1 MEILPGMRT
10 GIEMEV
16 KRMKYIE
23 LASYLATANV
33 LLAEA
38 EREDNTDVTANI
50 RQALCEAQLYFTKK
64 ALEDLVEELK

>member
-1 MEILPGMRT
+1 
-10 GIEMEV
+10 
-16 KRMKYIE
+16 MKYIE

-38 EREDNTDVTANI
+38 EKDDNTDVTANI